1 MTYAQRIA
9 DYVAG
14 LKIEDIPESTR
25 HKASLCL
32 IDYLAA
38 AWNAQGH
45 PLAEKYVRLAMS
57 MAGKGSDDASAIGL
71 GLKLPPAWAAFA
83 NAAQGHI
90 TETDDGH
97 RTSIMHIGTVVIP
110 VVLAL
115 AESRKLTGARI
126 MEALVCGYDVAIRS
140 GECFGPEHYG
150 IFHTTATAGTF
161 GAAAA
166 AAKAMN
172 LSPQAVAW
180 ALGHA
185 GTQASGLWQFLNENA
200 VQAKPFHPAKAAL
213 AGMISATLAES
224 GIEGAVE
231 IFEGE
236 KGFCAIASKKPQYDA
251 LVDKLGSVFK
261 IDEVNFKGYP
271 TCGQTHSMLDAMA
284 AILSRERFLAEDVAE
299 VEARV
304 YQRAVDIAGI
314 PDPET
319 LEEAKFSNQF
329 CLAFMISRGTLSFM
343 NFTEE
348 AMSDH
353 DLRRVANKIR
363 LVVDPEMDAGFPAAR
378 PCRIT
383 VRLNDGR
390 SFSQENKFRKGDP
403 ENPMDAA
410 AMQEKFAQLT
420 EASLG
425 DSQRRQILD
434 WCLELEKVS
443 TVEPWIFEQ
452 MKE

>member
-1 MTYAQRIA
+1 MTYAEQIA
-9 DYVAG
+9 DYIAG
-14 LKIEDIPESTR
+14 LKIENIPETTR

-32 IDYLAA
+32 MDYLAA

-45 PLAEKYVRLAMS
+45 PLAEKY
-57 MAGKGSDDASAIGL
+57 L
-71 GLKLPPAWAAFA
+71 GLARYLAGHEGGGVSVIGSSLNLPAPWAVFA
-83 NAAQGHI
+83 NAAKGHV
-90 TETDDGH
+90 TEVDDGH

-115 AESRKLTGARI
+115 AEQRKLSGAQI
-126 MEALVCGYDVAIRS
+126 LEAIVCGYDVAIRS

-166 AAKAMN
+166 AAKA
-172 LSPQAVAW
+172 LGLEPKAIAW

-185 GTQASGLWQFLNENA
+185 GTQAAGLWQFLNENA

-213 AGMISATLAES
+213 NGMLAAALAES

-231 IFEGE
+231 IYEGK
-236 KGFCAIASKKPQYDA
+236 KGFCAIAAKNPQYHA
-251 LVDKLGSVFK
+251 LVSNLGSNFK

-284 AILSRERFLAEDVAE
+284 AILSREQFSATDVAE

-314 PDPET
+314 PEPTT
-319 LEEAKFSNQF
+319 LEEAKFSNQC
-329 CLAFMISRGTLSFM
+329 CLAFMIAKGSLSFL

-348 AMSDH
+348 AVRDNDIRALM
-353 DLRRVANKIR
+353 RKIH

-378 PCRIT
+378 PCRII
-383 VRLNDGR
+383 VRLKDGR
-390 SFSQENKFRKGDP
+390 TFSQDNKYRKGDP
-403 ENPMDAA
+403 ENPMDAM
-410 AMQEKFAQLT
+410 AMQEKFAQLSS
-420 EASLG
+420 ESLTPQ
-425 DSQRRQILD
+425 QRSRIAD
-434 WCLELEKVS
+434 WCLGLESVS
-443 TVEPWIFEQ
+443 GAQPWIFEPD
-452 MKE
+452 KA

>member
-1 MTYAQRIA
+1 MTYAQQIA

-25 HKASLCL
+25 HKASLCM

-38 AWNAQGH
+38 AWNAQNH
-45 PLAEKYVRLAMS
+45 PLAEKYVQLAMAMTGNGS
-57 MAGKGSDDASAIGL
+57 GDAGVIGSGL
-71 GLKLPPAWAAFA
+71 RLPSAWAAFA

-90 TETDDGH
+90 TEVDDGH
-97 RTSIMHIGTVVIP
+97 RTSIMHIGTVVLP

-115 AESRKLTGARI
+115 AESRKLTGATI
-126 MEALVCGYDVAIRS
+126 MESMVCGYDVAIRS

-166 AAKAMN
+166 AAKAMG
-172 LSPQAVAW
+172 LTSQAVAW

-213 AGMISATLAES
+213 NGIFSAQMAEL

-231 IFEGE
+231 IYEGK
-236 KGFCAIASKKPQYDA
+236 KGFCAIASKKPQYNA
-251 LVDKLGSVFK
+251 LVDRLGIEFK

-284 AILSRERFLAEDVAE
+284 AILSREHFSADEVGD

-314 PDPET
+314 PEPET

-329 CLAFMISRGTLSFM
+329 CLAFMITRGDLTFR
-343 NFTEE
+343 NFTQE
-348 AMSDH
+348 AMNDQG
-353 DLRRVANKIR
+353 LRRLAKKIR
-363 LVVDPEMDAGFPAAR
+363 LVVDQEMDAGFPAAR
-378 PCRIT
+378 PCRII
-383 VRLNDGR
+383 VRLKDGR
-390 SFSQENKFRKGDP
+390 VFSQDNKFRKGDP

-410 AMQEKFAQLT
+410 AMQDKFVQLT
-420 EASLG
+420 NESL
-425 DSQRRQILD
+425 SPQQRRRITD
-434 WCLELEKVS
+434 WCLGLEKALGI
-443 TVEPWIFEQ
+443 EPWIF
-452 MKE
+452 MPIKD